1 MEKINQKEMD
11 KRVAKLKS
19 YIKKNGHLKVAA
31 LCGYD
36 DTAPIKMWIKRR
48 SIPTFVWDR
57 LSRLLEEKVDVK
69 IQVI

>member
-11 KRVAKLKS
+11 KRVRMLAS

-48 SIPTFVWDR
+48 SIPAYVWPKV
-57 LSRLLEEKVDVK
+57 EKLVK
-69 IQVI
+69 GLMNVEFQII